1 MSFTNLDPLQNYK
14 AILSLADTDMIKQVT
29 LTRKYLQISMS
40 MADVIPKINF
50 VASNWKTLHDKLSDL
65 YGKISDLYNKTMALY
80 SAIENKENIDGT
92 QNLFK

>member
-1 MSFTNLDPLQNYK
+1 
-14 AILSLADTDMIKQVT
+14 
-29 LTRKYLQISMS
+29 